1 MNHILDVSNLLYR
14 GLYGITTGNYGPSFY
29 VLDTIESI
37 MNSDEQCKIFLC
49 LDGFP
54 EKKKELYK
62 EYKGNRRHKVSV
74 YDQLPSLVY
83 YLKNINNIS
92 ILYNPKIEADDLI
105 YTLSQNNDG
114 KNVIY
119 STDNDLF
126 QCLNPNTVINTGK
139 EYITLENL
147 YTYEKYV
154 KKFFCIEPERVVL
167 YRAIIG
173 DPSDNITPCVQRFP
187 HKLASILAK
196 NIRYDNE
203 NCPNLLSLEEC
214 ACKLELKK
222 SEKNQVQNLIGV
234 YPLFRNNFE
243 IMKLRVIQD
252 LKYPYK
258 KESCEI
264 IHQCILNKIIRIK
277 NKLGVKVLES

>member
-29 VLDTIESI
+29 VLDTIETI
-37 MNSDEQCKIFLC
+37 MNSDENCKIFLC

-62 EYKGNRRHKVSV
+62 EYKGNREHKVSV

-92 ILYNPKIEADDLI
+92 ILFNPKIEADDLI
-105 YTLSQNNDG
+105 YTLSQNDNG
-114 KNVIY
+114 KNIIY

-126 QCLNPNTVINTGK
+126 QCLNQNTVINTGK

-154 KKFFCIEPERVVL
+154 KKFFCINPERIVL
-167 YRAIIG
+167 YRAIVG
-173 DPSDNITPCVQRFP
+173 DSSDNLKPCVQRFP
-187 HKLASILAK
+187 HKLASLIAK
-196 NIRYDNE
+196 NINYNG
-203 NCPNLLSLEEC
+203 NSCPNLDDIKECISLID
-214 ACKLELKK
+214 LKE
-222 SEKNQVQNLIGV
+222 SEKKQIEKLING
-234 YPLFRNNFE
+234 YEAFKNNFE
-243 IMKLRVIQD
+243 IMKLRIIED
-252 LKYPYK
+252 MNYRYK

-264 IHQCILNKIIRIK
+264 IHQYILNKILRIK
-277 NKLGVKVLES
+277 GKLGIKVDK